1 METIS
6 NVLEKFGAEMSS
18 VVIKKEKK
26 LYKKRKILWL
36 YLANTLIFL

>member
-1 METIS
+1 MEMKEYIVRIPDNEMETIS

-26 LYKKRKILWL
+26 I
-36 YLANTLIFL
+36 I